1 MIRLTNF
8 VILTVCLMIM
18 MICLLLEVRNLVLGG
33 FFHANSTLLLFFFFC
48 VISTPHFFSVI
59 KEQYYIFHHLG
70 TNTIAIMSGSESYAS
85 IKANF
90 KDSWDEINKMIAHGK
105 VSINYGQE
113 VPVEICLGG
122 DYKVRYEAVTWRKN

>member
-1 MIRLTNF
+1 MQTAPF
-8 VILTVCLMIM
+8 YC
-18 MICLLLEVRNLVLGG
+18 
-33 FFHANSTLLLFFFFC
+33 FFFC
-48 VISTPHFFSVI
+48 VISTLHFFSFI
-59 KEQYYIFHHLG
+59 KEQYYIFYHLG

-85 IKANF
+85 IKANV

-105 VSINYGQE
+105 VSINHGQE

>member
-1 MIRLTNF
+1 MQTAPF
-8 VILTVCLMIM
+8 YC
-18 MICLLLEVRNLVLGG
+18 
-33 FFHANSTLLLFFFFC
+33 FFFC

-90 KDSWDEINKMIAHGK
+90 KDSWDEINKMIAGGK
-105 VSINYGQE
+105 VSINHGQE

-122 DYKVRYEAVTWRKN
+122 DYKVRYEAVTWKKN

>member
-1 MIRLTNF
+1 MQTAPF
-8 VILTVCLMIM
+8 YC
-18 MICLLLEVRNLVLGG
+18 
-33 FFHANSTLLLFFFFC
+33 FFFC
-48 VISTPHFFSVI
+48 VISTPHFFSFI

-105 VSINYGQE
+105 VSINHGQE

-122 DYKVRYEAVTWRKN
+122 DYKVRYEAVTWKRN

>member
-18 MICLLLEVRNLVLGG
+18 MICLLLEVRNLVLDG
-33 FFHANSTLLLFFFFC
+33 FFHANSTFLLFFFS
-48 VISTPHFFSVI
+48 VISTLHFFSFI

>member
-1 MIRLTNF
+1 MQTAPF
-8 VILTVCLMIM
+8 YC
-18 MICLLLEVRNLVLGG
+18 
-33 FFHANSTLLLFFFFC
+33 FFFC
-48 VISTPHFFSVI
+48 VISTPHFFSFI

-105 VSINYGQE
+105 VSITMDKKYLLKSVLVG
-113 VPVEICLGG
+113 IT
-122 DYKVRYEAVTWRKN
+122 R